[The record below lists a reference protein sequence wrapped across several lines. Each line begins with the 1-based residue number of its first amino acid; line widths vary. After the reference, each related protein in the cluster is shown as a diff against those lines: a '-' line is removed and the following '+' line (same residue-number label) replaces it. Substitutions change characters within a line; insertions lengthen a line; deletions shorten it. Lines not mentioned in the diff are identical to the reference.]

1 MKARGGRGWPAPL
14 CCRLLFSGLDSGT
27 IIIKEWLV
35 TGEAQSHQTIT
46 EMIQSAPPEVDAGTD
61 IALKIKVSCPTAC
74 DLRGKTVR
82 IIAQYSTVAR
92 EVALA
97 SFEEQINETDEF
109 TDKAPIEPGECTWS
123 AVFPAQEVEG
133 VLHEESSTPVRFN
146 VKPHS
151 ISVAVWDVPSPI
163 VFNDKFKIKVG
174 VKCSAE
180 CNLMDKEIRI
190 YGQKGKKVATGALG
204 GVAWPGTSALHWA
217 EVQLEAPGIEGHYRW
232 RVKFPKPDLELPHEA
247 ASYHFSFSTSRPPE
261 HVVTLEVIAQDTK
274 TPLKNAHV
282 VLRSQSGYPYR
293 CYTDQGGVAK
303 LQVPKGEYTLYASK
317 AGEYETFQTTV
328 EVGDDVTVKA
338 DLAPAYDPFG

>member
-1 MKARGGRGWPAPL
+1 M
-14 CCRLLFSGLDSGT
+14 
-27 IIIKEWLV
+27 

-61 IALKIKVSCPTAC
+61 IALKIMVSCPTAC

-92 EVALA
+92 EVALTG
-97 SFEEQINETDEF
+97 FEEEMNETDEF
-109 TDKAPIEPGECTWS
+109 WVKAPIEPGECTWS

-133 VLHEESSTPVRFN
+133 VLHEESSTPLRFN

-180 CNLMDKEIRI
+180 CNLMDEKIAVYDQEGR
-190 YGQKGKKVATGALG
+190 QVASTALG
-204 GVAWPGTSALHWA
+204 GVPWSGTSALYWA
-217 EVQLEAPGIEGHYRW
+217 ELQLEAPGVEGHHTW
-232 RVKFPKPDLELPHEA
+232 GVKFPKHELKPPHEA
-247 ASYHFSFSTSRPPE
+247 ASHHFSFSTATTPE
-261 HVVTLEVIAQDTK
+261 HVVTLELIAQDTK
-274 TPLKNAHV
+274 TPVKNAHA

-293 CYTDQGGVAK
+293 CHTDEGGVAR

-328 EVGDDVTVKA
+328 QVGDDVTVKA
-338 DLAPAYDPFG
+338 SLAPVYDPFG